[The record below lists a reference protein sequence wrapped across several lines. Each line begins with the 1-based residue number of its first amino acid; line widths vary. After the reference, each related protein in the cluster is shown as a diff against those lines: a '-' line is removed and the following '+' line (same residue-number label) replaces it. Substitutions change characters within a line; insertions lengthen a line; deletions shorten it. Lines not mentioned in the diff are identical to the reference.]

1 MKSILFSIAAA
12 AILSF
17 SFLPATGKG
26 NITEKF
32 TVYGN
37 CGMCKAR
44 IEKALQVKGVKYAV
58 WDKETH
64 IATVKFNP
72 EVVTLQQLHQLVADA
87 GHDTDL
93 VRAKDEV
100 YQNLH
105 SCCQYERPV
114 LK

>member
-1 MKSILFSIAAA
+1 MKSLIFSIAT
-12 AILSF
+12 ISLLSF
-17 SFLPATGKG
+17 SFKPAG

-44 IEKALQVKGVKYAV
+44 IEKALDVKGVKYAV
-58 WDKETH
+58 WDKETD
-64 IATVKFNP
+64 IVTVKFDP
-72 EVVTLQQLHQLVADA
+72 EVVSLQQLHQLVADA

-100 YQNLH
+100 YENLH
-105 SCCQYERPV
+105 ACCHYERP
-114 LK
+114 KQ